1 MIGIYHVGNATSLP
15 TRVVLCTET
24 LQLNHLCVLFA
35 YWPSSFRSFLPVR
48 GVLKFSEASRRTA
61 AVTTHE
67 TVWQQLKELR
77 KCSDSTVCAESR
89 HSRNRSSSSSNR
101 SKRQLLAA
109 ELVNAQA
116 QLHRATLRCVPL
128 RRRRSEVQS
137 DIDAYSVKST
147 QLHSQLLRSRQRV
160 DRLGGDIE
168 RVLSAGTPAAYSS
181 SSSSL
186 RGPAHCIPQLPQCI
200 RHWGQLLPAT
210 ADSAAALSAVQQALG
225 CRGDSVL
232 TRSLRQAVE
241 SGQQVVQDLAAA
253 ADASSAQQACLAL
266 VQSLQDKIEKQRT
279 HYMQVC
285 SALTRWLQRNGGA

>member
-1 MIGIYHVGNATSLP
+1 V
-15 TRVVLCTET
+15 
-24 LQLNHLCVLFA
+24 
-35 YWPSSFRSFLPVR
+35 SSFRSFLPVR

-61 AVTTHE
+61 AVTAHE

-77 KCSDSTVCAESR
+77 KCSDSSNAVDSR
-89 HSRNRSSSSSNR
+89 QSSSRSSSNR

-147 QLHSQLLRSRQRV
+147 QLQAQLLRSKQRV

-168 RVLSAGTPAAYSS
+168 RVLAAGTPAAYSS

-186 RGPAHCIPQLPQCI
+186 RGPAHFVPQLPQCI
-200 RHWGQLLPAT
+200 RHWGQLLLAT

-225 CRGDSVL
+225 GRGDSVL

-253 ADASSAQQACLAL
+253 VDASSAQQACLAL
-266 VQSLQDKIEKQRT
+266 VQSLQDKVEKQRT

>member
-1 MIGIYHVGNATSLP
+1 
-15 TRVVLCTET
+15 
-24 LQLNHLCVLFA
+24 
-35 YWPSSFRSFLPVR
+35 VR
-48 GVLKFSEASRRTA
+48 GVLKFSEASHRTA
-61 AVTTHE
+61 AVTAHE

-77 KCSDSTVCAESR
+77 KYSDSSNAAESR
-89 HSRNRSSSSSNR
+89 PNSSRSSNR

-128 RRRRSEVQS
+128 RRRRREVQS
-137 DIDAYSVKST
+137 DIDAYSAKST
-147 QLHSQLLRSRQRV
+147 QLQAQLIRSKQRV

-168 RVLSAGTPAAYSS
+168 RVLSVGTPAAYSS
-181 SSSSL
+181 GSSSSL

-225 CRGDSVL
+225 GRGDSVL
-232 TRSLRQAVE
+232 TRSLRQAVQ

-253 ADASSAQQACLAL
+253 VDASSAQQACLAL
-266 VQSLQDKIEKQRT
+266 VQSLQDKVEKQRT